1 MLPSGHFVA
10 VHILLSQV
18 EPTQAFD
25 SGLLQTLDLPW
36 DVLPQV
42 ALQADHADQG
52 PQRSSGEKN
61 I

>member
-1 MLPSGHFVA
+1 MLPSGHFLVG
-10 VHILLSQV
+10 HILLSQV
-18 EPTQAFD
+18 EPTQAVD
-25 SGLLQTLDLPW
+25 SGLLQTLDLPC
-36 DVLPQV
+36 DALPQV